1 MNLKRKRIN
10 FQQSQ
15 RQKEPD
21 GCLWYKWKYAGVR
34 YKWKYAGVLF
44 QQQKHQLINK
54 YTSKIN
60 IKIGKSLKD
69 IPL

>member
-1 MNLKRKRIN
+1 MNLKRKGTN

-21 GCLWYKWKYAGVR
+21 GCLW

-54 YTSKIN
+54 YTSKIK
-60 IKIGKSLKD
+60 IKIGKSL
-69 IPL
+69 